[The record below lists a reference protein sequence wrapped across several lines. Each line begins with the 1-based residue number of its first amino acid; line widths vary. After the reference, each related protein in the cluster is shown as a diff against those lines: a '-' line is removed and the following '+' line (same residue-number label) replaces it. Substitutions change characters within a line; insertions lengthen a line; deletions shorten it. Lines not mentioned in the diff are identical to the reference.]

1 MMPAVQI
8 DRLSCVYRRTAI
20 IADLSFAVPEGNFF
34 IVIGPNGSGKTTLLK
49 SMAGLLPAASGDILL
64 RGRSLRQHRRKE
76 LARKLA
82 YVAQNTGED
91 SPFTVRETVLMGRAP
106 YLGVLGVEGRQDLEL
121 TNQAMHFTGI
131 DHLADRRL
139 DSLSGGERQ
148 RTHIAR
154 AFCQHPEIILLDEPT
169 ASLDLTHQIRIMELM
184 ADLKKRNHTTIVMV
198 SHDINLAAMYA
209 DRLLLL
215 VNGSR
220 RACGAPAEVI
230 DEKILENA
238 YGCHVRVDV
247 SPYGSWPR
255 VNLIRE

>member
-1 MMPAVQI
+1 
-8 DRLSCVYRRTAI
+8 
-20 IADLSFAVPEGNFF
+20 
-34 IVIGPNGSGKTTLLK
+34 
-49 SMAGLLPAASGDILL
+49 
-64 RGRSLRQHRRKE
+64 
-76 LARKLA
+76 
-82 YVAQNTGED
+82 
-91 SPFTVRETVLMGRAP
+91 
-106 YLGVLGVEGRQDLEL
+106 
-121 TNQAMHFTGI
+121 
-131 DHLADRRL
+131 
-139 DSLSGGERQ
+139 
-148 RTHIAR
+148 
-154 AFCQHPEIILLDEPT
+154 
-169 ASLDLTHQIRIMELM
+169 
-184 ADLKKRNHTTIVMV
+184 VMV